1 LGVHQGQADADLSYI
16 DLKYFD
22 LGIECRDKTV
32 DQMTGDASHV
42 IRDYGAGV
50 DCATISPDEARS
62 SCGFGCKRES

>member
-32 DQMTGDASHV
+32 DQVTVDA
-42 IRDYGAGV
+42 
-50 DCATISPDEARS
+50 
-62 SCGFGCKRES
+62 